1 MEKSSKIDNFLHKC
15 ETLVSQASACLDS
28 PKEFEET
35 NNSLNEFFDENWTE
49 FNSLIIEL
57 KHDNELNKSFKK
69 RAYVLL
75 NSLTTLENKVN
86 IKNAW
91 VNEFKQ
97 YIINSK

>member
-1 MEKSSKIDNFLHKC
+1 
-15 ETLVSQASACLDS
+15 
-28 PKEFEET
+28 EFEET